1 MDKSDFRLPST
12 RRSAP
17 LRGQEDL
24 SPILTQRVASVPA
37 SGVVG
42 NAVISQRT
50 RGGKSVNLPPSGAA
64 RTRRSA
70 AATASA
76 ASSEV
81 TPIPAPSRKSPPQ
94 LIPGN
99 LSIADTR
106 ASIDAAVLA
115 DDSGVDVDDDS
126 EECNF
131 FGDMPN
137 PDPEDLSPRDIS
149 GEFISLFVLSR
160 KCQKTYSKSRKI
172 TTFYE
177 ALTVDNKSEILGDS
191 PPRVVW
197 DKFKLWRGAVK
208 NRGKWTLDAI
218 AESVFVISRHVHD
231 HEEKMIK
238 NGGGVFV
245 DSRIEALVL
254 MYKFFLMEIN
264 LAEEVRQSQNRA
276 AAMSLSSRQQRPTNP
291 SKPLPPNFCYDANK
305 VCLSVFIFFG
315 HNNISQ
321 RSSIFSSRLLASTA
335 HPASAKGPSCSSS
348 TWIS

>member
-1 MDKSDFRLPST
+1 
-12 RRSAP
+12 
-17 LRGQEDL
+17 
-24 SPILTQRVASVPA
+24 
-37 SGVVG
+37 
-42 NAVISQRT
+42 
-50 RGGKSVNLPPSGAA
+50 
-64 RTRRSA
+64 
-70 AATASA
+70 
-76 ASSEV
+76 
-81 TPIPAPSRKSPPQ
+81 
-94 LIPGN
+94 

-160 KCQKTYSKSRKI
+160 KCHKTYSKSRKI

-177 ALTVDNKSEILGDS
+177 ALTVNNKSEILGDS

-208 NRGKWTLDAI
+208 NRGKWTLDGI
-218 AESVFVISRHVHD
+218 AESVFVISRHVH
-231 HEEKMIK
+231 I
-238 NGGGVFV
+238 
-245 DSRIEALVL
+245 
-254 MYKFFLMEIN
+254 
-264 LAEEVRQSQNRA
+264 
-276 AAMSLSSRQQRPTNP
+276 
-291 SKPLPPNFCYDANK
+291 
-305 VCLSVFIFFG
+305 
-315 HNNISQ
+315 ISQ

-348 TWIS
+348 TRMS

>member
-1 MDKSDFRLPST
+1 
-12 RRSAP
+12 
-17 LRGQEDL
+17 
-24 SPILTQRVASVPA
+24 
-37 SGVVG
+37 
-42 NAVISQRT
+42 
-50 RGGKSVNLPPSGAA
+50 
-64 RTRRSA
+64 
-70 AATASA
+70 
-76 ASSEV
+76 
-81 TPIPAPSRKSPPQ
+81 
-94 LIPGN
+94 

-231 HEEKMIK
+231 RKEKMIK

-291 SKPLPPNFCYDANK
+291 
-305 VCLSVFIFFG
+305 
-315 HNNISQ
+315 
-321 RSSIFSSRLLASTA
+321 
-335 HPASAKGPSCSSS
+335 
-348 TWIS
+348 